1 MRKVTKFPRICL
13 KPELFAQTPH
23 QESCGAKFLASVSDF
38 PIQPH
43 FILSIAVKYCKF
55 QKDDKNAVGVAN
67 DQTRL
72 LKQFDFS
79 CHFH

>member
-67 DQTRL
+67 DQTPL
-72 LKQFDFS
+72 LKQYDFS